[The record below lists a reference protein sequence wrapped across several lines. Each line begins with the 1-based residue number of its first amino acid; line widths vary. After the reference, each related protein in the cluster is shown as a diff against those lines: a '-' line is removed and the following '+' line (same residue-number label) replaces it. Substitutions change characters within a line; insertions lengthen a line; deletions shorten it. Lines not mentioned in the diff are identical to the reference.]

1 MITAAMTLKLPI
13 VLTIVLLLSACDSE
27 GTPILR
33 GKKAVQP
40 AAMVTAPE
48 AVADAEARQQA
59 EPQDMAAGE
68 KRTLNLTL
76 PDFGWNGPAGEY
88 DAAALPDVFR
98 SSTAPEKYNWSGRLH
113 LDESEEARE
122 RPITDNIRGA
132 EIEFQVRLP

>member
-1 MITAAMTLKLPI
+1 MTLKLPV

-33 GKKAVQP
+33 GKKAAQP
-40 AAMVTAPE
+40 AATATVP
-48 AVADAEARQQA
+48 AVVAATDDQQPA
-59 EPQDMAAGE
+59 EPQDMAAEE

-76 PDFGWNGPAGEY
+76 PDLGWEGPAGTY
-88 DAAALPDVFR
+88 DAADLPDVFR